1 MSTTGDLQLLDRV
14 KSAREA
20 LFTELQRRIVGQSRT
35 LELVMVSLLAGGHT
49 LVIGVPGLAKTLLV
63 HTLGQALA
71 LATSRIQFTPDLMP
85 SDITGTEVLQE
96 DRAAGK
102 RVFTFVKGPIFAN
115 LVLADEVNRTP
126 PKTQA
131 ALLEAMQ
138 EGQVTAGGKSWELPR
153 PFHVLATQ
161 NPIEAEGTY
170 PLPEAQLDRFLLS
183 IQMEYPSAD
192 EEVRIAALTSAPF
205 SDPIREV
212 LSAEELRVL
221 QDLVLR
227 VPAAEHVVRYA
238 VAVTRAT
245 RPGDDADRKVR
256 DYVLWGAGPRG
267 AQHLMLAAKS
277 WALLCGRPAPNVE
290 DVRALAVP
298 VLQHRMVMN
307 FRAESEGVSPGD
319 VIRHLV
325 TEVPV
330 PVSGA

>member
-63 HTLGQALA
+63 HTLGQALS
-71 LATSRIQFTPDLMP
+71 LATSRVQFTPDLMP

-138 EGQVTAGGKSWELPR
+138 EGQVTAGGKTWELPR
-153 PFHVLATQ
+153 PFLVLATQ

-183 IQMEYPSAD
+183 IHMDYPSAED
-192 EEVRIAALTSAPF
+192 EVRIAALTSAPF
-205 SDPIREV
+205 AEPITGV
-212 LSAEELRVL
+212 LNAEELRSL

-227 VPAAEHVVRYA
+227 VPAAEHVIRYA
-238 VAVTRAT
+238 VALTRAT
-245 RPGDDADRKVR
+245 RPGEDADRKVR

-290 DVRALAVP
+290 DVRALAAP
-298 VLQHRMVMN
+298 VLQHRMVMT
-307 FRAESEGVSPGD
+307 FRAESEGVAPAD
-319 VIRHLV
+319 LIRHLV
-325 TEVPV
+325 SEVPV

>member
-20 LFTELQRRIVGQSRT
+20 VFTELQRRIVGQSRT

-63 HTLGQALA
+63 HTLGEALT

-102 RVFTFVKGPIFAN
+102 RIFTFVKGPIFAN

-138 EGQVTAGGKSWELPR
+138 EGQVTAGGKCWELPR
-153 PFHVLATQ
+153 PFLVLATQ

-183 IQMEYPSAD
+183 IHMEYPSAED
-192 EEVRIAALTSAPF
+192 EVRIAALTSARFAEPVNA
-205 SDPIREV
+205 V
-212 LSAEELRVL
+212 LSAEELRTL

-227 VPAAEHVVRYA
+227 VPAAEHVIRYA
-238 VAVTRAT
+238 VALTRAT
-245 RPGDDADRKVR
+245 RPGDDADSRVR
-256 DYVLWGAGPRG
+256 DYVLWGAGPRA

-290 DVRALAVP
+290 DVRALAAP

-307 FRAESEGVSPGD
+307 FRAESEGVAPGD